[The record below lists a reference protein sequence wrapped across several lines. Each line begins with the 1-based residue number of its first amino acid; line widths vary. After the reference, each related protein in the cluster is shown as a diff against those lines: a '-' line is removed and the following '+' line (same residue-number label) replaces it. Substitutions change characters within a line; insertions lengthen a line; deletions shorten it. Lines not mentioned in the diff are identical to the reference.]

1 MLSTFIS
8 PLTWSR
14 SLTIIILHLD
24 THFIPNIPKTQF
36 RDHNSIHTKMSTIS
50 RASLL
55 TLLATI
61 ASAYTPPTTASWGP
75 LLFPSLSSPVTQ
87 GQSFTVTWDPE
98 THPTTDVTVSLVL
111 CHGPSTNCVDSP
123 TAIVENIPAAQKSYS
138 WDVPCSLSPGTAS
151 TDTGYGMLVIVDG
164 TGEFQYSTQFSVL
177 ENPACGGSASSSSVT
192 SAVSSSVAVSSSS
205 SSSGSA
211 AVSSSVSVGTV
222 PGYPG
227 WGNSTMLSTLTS
239 AAASSSVNTVIT
251 SALPTSL
258 ATATSPVVGS
268 TTAYPSASPP
278 TASPSPSSFTGEGV
292 RGRVEKGV
300 IGVVVGLVALAV
312 L

>member
-1 MLSTFIS
+1 
-8 PLTWSR
+8 
-14 SLTIIILHLD
+14 
-24 THFIPNIPKTQF
+24 
-36 RDHNSIHTKMSTIS
+36 
-50 RASLL
+50 
-55 TLLATI
+55 
-61 ASAYTPPTTASWGP
+61 
-75 LLFPSLSSPVTQ
+75 
-87 GQSFTVTWDPE
+87 
-98 THPTTDVTVSLVL
+98 
-111 CHGPSTNCVDSP
+111 
-123 TAIVENIPAAQKSYS
+123 
-138 WDVPCSLSPGTAS
+138 
-151 TDTGYGMLVIVDG
+151 MLVIVDG

-192 SAVSSSVAVSSSS
+192 SAVSSSVLVASS

-211 AVSSSVSVGTV
+211 VVSSSVSVGTV

-227 WGNSTMLSTLTS
+227 WGNSTMLGTTTI
-239 AAASSSVNTVIT
+239 AAASSSVPTVIT

-258 ATATSPVVGS
+258 ATATSPVLAS